1 MHFRLDFVIQANTM
15 NPAQTD
21 LGPYYCNIG
30 YLRYAEAKV
39 MTGRVTVRVL
49 LFLKSSVGADQ
60 QLAL

>member
-1 MHFRLDFVIQANTM
+1 MHFRLDFVIEANTM

-21 LGPYYCNIG
+21 LGPYCNIG

-39 MTGRVTVRVL
+39 MTGRVTVWVL
-49 LFLKSSVGADQ
+49 LVLKISVGADQ